1 MPKRRSERAKER
13 VTTRE
18 VNRAKVTFEFLTENQ
33 QRAYEAYQNND
44 ILFLSGPAGTGKS
57 FLAMA
62 FAIKDILDRQRR
74 HIILTRPIVEAGET
88 LGSLPGDFNEKVNPY
103 MLPLYDCYHKLCP
116 GATLKNKVIEQA
128 FQVAPLAYMRGVT
141 FDDSV
146 CLFDEAQNATFA
158 QLLLF
163 LSRFGHNS
171 KMVITGDPRQTDLR
185 ERSGLRTV
193 VDRLGDVPG
202 IGIVTFT
209 NADIVRHP
217 LVAAILERLENA

>member
-202 IGIVTFT
+202 IGVVTFT